1 MKNVKQ
7 VAKQDAEILNQ

>member
-7 VAKQDAEILNQ
+7 ESH